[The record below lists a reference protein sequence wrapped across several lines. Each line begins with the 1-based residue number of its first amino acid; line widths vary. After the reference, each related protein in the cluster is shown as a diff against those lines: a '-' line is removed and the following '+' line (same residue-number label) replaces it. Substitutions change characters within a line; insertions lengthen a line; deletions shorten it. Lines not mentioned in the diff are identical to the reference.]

1 MNTLIKSVDEELN
14 LSKKSSMARVKGQ
27 KWAGLAPPT
36 PPSPTVSPGPAAT
49 RLEMER
55 VRERFREAEVTKVM
69 TIHHQLLAM
78 ERSDHAHNHTPFINK
93 THTP

>member
-1 MNTLIKSVDEELN
+1 MNALIKSVDEELN
-14 LSKKSSMARVKGQ
+14 LSKKTSKARVKGQ
-27 KWAGLAPPT
+27 KWAGLAPP
-36 PPSPTVSPGPAAT
+36 SPTVSPDPAAT

-69 TIHHQLLAM
+69 TIHHQLSAM
-78 ERSDHAHNHTPFINK
+78 ERSDYAHNHTPFINK